1 MVRHREIGDSALLRQ
16 EFETLEQ
23 NGITGVALPRINDPN
38 VIPLWFGEGDL
49 VTPAFIREAA
59 KQAIDDGLTFYNH
72 PSGRAE
78 LLAAIKT
85 YLDRIYDL
93 DLDPDRLVVPGST
106 MLGIF
111 MAARMA
117 AGAGDHALIIS
128 PNWPNIDRAFQM
140 TGAAF
145 DFVRQRLDPEGWRL
159 HLEDVFEAA
168 RPNTRAL
175 FINTP
180 CNPTGWVM
188 PASEQR
194 RLLDFCRERGIVIL
208 ADEVYHR
215 NIFDGDAAPS
225 FLQIAAPDDPLI
237 VVNGFSKAF
246 AMTGWRLGWMVVPSG
261 YREQMAA
268 YSECVN
274 TGAPPLVQSAGIAA
288 LEQGEPLV
296 RELRER
302 YRAGRDSVMRI
313 LAPHPRI
320 ELQMPEGAFYAF
332 PRVRGLRSSMD
343 FSQGLLAEEDVG
355 TAPGFTFGPGNE
367 ENFRLCFARSGEQ
380 LETALHRITG
390 YLDRHD
396 NEFG

>member
-1 MVRHREIGDSALLRQ
+1 MVRHQQNGDATLLRQ

-23 NGITGVALPRINDPN
+23 NGITGVALPRIGDPD

-59 KQAIDDGLTFYNH
+59 KRAIDDGLTFYNH

-78 LLAAIKT
+78 LLTAIKA
-85 YLDRIYDL
+85 YLERLYDI

-111 MAARMA
+111 MAARMV
-117 AGAGDHALIIS
+117 AGAGDHALIVS

-140 TGAAF
+140 TGAEF
-145 DFVRQRLDPEGWRL
+145 GFVRQRLGPDGWSL
-159 HLEDVFEAA
+159 HLEDLFDAV

-175 FINTP
+175 FVNTP

-188 PASEQR
+188 TAADQR
-194 RLLDFCRERGIVIL
+194 RLLDYCRERSIVIL

-225 FLQIAAPDDPLI
+225 FLQVAGPGDPLI
-237 VVNGFSKAF
+237 VINGFSKAF

-268 YSECVN
+268 YSECAN
-274 TGAPPLVQSAGIAA
+274 TGAPPIVQSAGIAA

-296 RELRER
+296 QELRAR
-302 YRAGRDSVMRI
+302 YRAGRDSVMQI

-320 ELQMPEGAFYAF
+320 ALQMPEGAFYAF
-332 PRVRGLRSSMD
+332 PRVQGLSSSLD
-343 FSQGLLAEEDVG
+343 FSRGLLAEEDVG

-367 ENFRLCFARSGEQ
+367 EHFRLCFARSGEQ
-380 LETALHRITG
+380 LETALHRIVS